1 MTEHTAPAQHPHEP
15 PPITRENDLSP
26 IQRTTV
32 RKSVMGAMAGNAIE
46 WFDYGIYG
54 YLTVH
59 LANQIFGGTENSV
72 LWALFGFAVSFLI
85 RPIGGAVLGP
95 LGDRIGR
102 QKVLVFT
109 ILLISVSTACIGI
122 LPTFD
127 MVGWLAPALLFLLRI
142 IQGFSAGGEY
152 AGAAV
157 YMAEH
162 APDDRRGFWGSF
174 LEFGTLLGF
183 SMAAILVTGLE
194 FVVGSDGM
202 ADGWWRLPFLLT
214 LPLGIVALLM
224 RAKLHDSDTF
234 KEAQE
239 QDTRTS
245 AWQTLR
251 DLVTQQPKQLLKI
264 MGITVLINTAFY
276 LVLTY
281 MPTYLSTSLEMDA
294 TQAGLML
301 VGVQL
306 VMMVVIIPLGAL
318 TDRIGRR
325 PILLTAAA
333 GFTIFSIPA
342 ILLLDTGNVLL
353 QILGLAIFGLFLV
366 MLLCNISASLPALFP
381 TTVRYA
387 GFALGYNV
395 ATSLLGGPAGLINES
410 LIQSTGSTL
419 IPGFYM
425 TVAGI
430 IGLIAILTFNETAG
444 RSLRGDI
451 VPGDDDLDRVAI
463 GEDLIGKVHD
473 PNNELEAV
481 QAAANGNGGG
491 TRDGGGRSTT

>member
-1 MTEHTAPAQHPHEP
+1 MTEQTAPRRHPREP
-15 PPITRENDLSP
+15 APITRELDLSP
-26 IQRTTV
+26 VQRKTV

-54 YLTVH
+54 YLAVH
-59 LANQIFGGTENSV
+59 LSQQIFGGSEEAI
-72 LWALFGFAVSFLI
+72 LWTLFGFAVSFLI

-109 ILLISVSTACIGI
+109 ILMISIATAAIGV
-122 LPTFD
+122 LPTYD
-127 MVGWLAPALLFLLRI
+127 MVGWLAPILLFTLRI

-194 FVVGSDGM
+194 LIVGPEGM
-202 ADGWWRLPFLLT
+202 AEGWWRLPFLLT

-224 RAKLHDSDTF
+224 RSRLHDSETF
-234 KEAQE
+234 IEAKE
-239 QDTRTS
+239 QDTRSS
-245 AWQTLR
+245 AWETLR
-251 DLVTQQPKQLLKI
+251 DVVVKQPKQLLKI
-264 MGITVLINTAFY
+264 MGITILINTAFY

-281 MPTYLSTSLEMDA
+281 MPTFLTTSLDMGA

-301 VGVQL
+301 VAVQL
-306 VMMVVIIPLGAL
+306 VMMAVIIPMGAL

-325 PILLTAAA
+325 PVLLTAAV
-333 GFTIFSIPA
+333 GFTLFSIPA
-342 ILLLDTGNVLL
+342 IMLLQTGNVVL
-353 QILGLAIFGLFLV
+353 QVLGLAIFGLFLV
-366 MLLCNISASLPALFP
+366 MLLCNISATLPALFP

-395 ATSLLGGPAGLINES
+395 ATSLLGGPAGLINEW
-410 LIQSTGSTL
+410 LIGETGSTL
-419 IPGFYM
+419 VPGFYM

-430 IGLIAILTFNETAG
+430 IGLLAILTFNETAG

-451 VPGDDDLDRVAI
+451 VPGDDDVDRIAI
-463 GEDLIGKVHD
+463 GEDLIGKVND
-473 PNNELEAV
+473 PEHELV
-481 QAAANGNGGG
+481 DGKLPPRSGAAGEGG
-491 TRDGGGRSTT
+491 TP

>member
-1 MTEHTAPAQHPHEP
+1 MTEQTAQAQPLA
-15 PPITRENDLSP
+15 PITREIDLSP
-26 IQRTTV
+26 IQRRTV

-54 YLTVH
+54 YLAVH
-59 LANQIFGGTENSV
+59 LSQQIFGGSEDAI
-72 LWALFGFAVSFLI
+72 LWTLFGFAVSFLI

-109 ILLISVSTACIGI
+109 IMMISVATAAIGI

-127 MVGWLAPALLFLLRI
+127 MVGWLAPALLFALRI

-194 FVVGSDGM
+194 LLVGPEGM

-224 RAKLHDSDTF
+224 RSRLHDSETF
-234 KEAQE
+234 KEAHE
-239 QDTRTS
+239 QDTRSS
-245 AWQTLR
+245 AWETLR
-251 DLVTQQPKQLLKI
+251 DVVTQQPRQLLKI
-264 MGITVLINTAFY
+264 AGITILINTAFY

-281 MPTYLSTSLEMDA
+281 MPTFLTTSLDMGA

-306 VMMVVIIPLGAL
+306 VMMAVIVPMGAL
-318 TDRIGRR
+318 TDRVGRR
-325 PILLTAAA
+325 PMLITAAA
-333 GFTIFSIPA
+333 GFTLFSIPA
-342 ILLLDTGNVLL
+342 ILLLNTGNVVL
-353 QILGLAIFGLFLV
+353 QVLGLAIFGLFLV
-366 MLLCNISASLPALFP
+366 MLLCNISATLPALFP

-395 ATSLLGGPAGLINES
+395 ATSLLGGPAGLINEW
-410 LIQSTGSTL
+410 LIGETGSTL
-419 IPGFYM
+419 VPGFYM
-425 TVAGI
+425 TIAGI
-430 IGLIAILTFNETAG
+430 VGLLAIITFNETAG

-451 VPGDDDLDRVAI
+451 VPGDDDVDRLAI
-463 GEDLIGKVHD
+463 GEDLVGKVND
-473 PNNELEAV
+473 PRHELVDGELPGRAER
-481 QAAANGNGGG
+481 
-491 TRDGGGRSTT
+491 RDP

>member
-1 MTEHTAPAQHPHEP
+1 MTEQTAAGGAHPAQEP
-15 PPITRENDLSP
+15 PTITRELDLSP
-26 IQRTTV
+26 LQRKTV
-32 RKSVMGAMAGNAIE
+32 KKSVLGAMAGNAIE

-59 LANQIFGGTENSV
+59 LANQIFGGSENSV

-109 ILLISVSTACIGI
+109 ILLISVSTASIGI

-127 MVGWLAPALLFLLRI
+127 MVGWLAPVLLFTLRI

-183 SMAAILVTGLE
+183 SMAAILVTALE
-194 FVVGSDGM
+194 FIVGSDGM
-202 ADGWWRLPFLLT
+202 EAGWWRLPFLLT
-214 LPLGIVALLM
+214 LPLGIIALFM
-224 RAKLHDSDTF
+224 RKNLHDSETF
-234 KEAQE
+234 TEAQA

-245 AWQTLR
+245 AWQVLR
-251 DLVTQQPKQLLKI
+251 DLVTKQPKQLMKI

-281 MPTYLSTSLEMDA
+281 MPTYLNTSLDMDA

-306 VMMVVIIPLGAL
+306 VMMVAIIPLGAL

-325 PILLTAAA
+325 PVLLTAAI
-333 GFTIFSIPA
+333 GFVLFSIPA
-342 ILLLDTGNVLL
+342 VLLLETGNVVL
-353 QILGLAIFGLFLV
+353 QVLGLAIFGLFLV
-366 MLLCNISASLPALFP
+366 MLLCNISATLPALFP

-419 IPGFYM
+419 IPGIYM
-425 TVAGI
+425 TIAGI

-451 VPGDDDLDRVAI
+451 VPGDDDVDRLAI
-463 GEDLIGKVHD
+463 GEDLVGKVND
-473 PNNELEAV
+473 PRHELVDGKYPA
-481 QAAANGNGGG
+481 GGG
-491 TRDGGGRSTT
+491 TGRTS

>member
-1 MTEHTAPAQHPHEP
+1 MTEQTASAHPESGP
-15 PPITRENDLSP
+15 PPITREIDLSP
-26 IQRTTV
+26 VQRTTV

-54 YLTVH
+54 YLAVH
-59 LANQIFGGTENSV
+59 LSTQIFGGSEDAI
-72 LWALFGFAVSFLI
+72 LWTLFGFAVSFLV
-85 RPIGGAVLGP
+85 RPLGGAILGP

-109 ILLISVSTACIGI
+109 IMMISVATAAIGL
-122 LPTFD
+122 LPTFEQ
-127 MVGWLAPALLFLLRI
+127 VGWLAPVLLFLLRI
-142 IQGFSAGGEY
+142 VQGFSAGGEY

-183 SMAAILVTGLE
+183 SLAAILVTALE
-194 FVVGSDGM
+194 AIVGSDGM
-202 ADGWWRLPFLLT
+202 EAGWWRLPFLLT
-214 LPLGIVALLM
+214 LPLGLIALAM
-224 RAKLHDSDTF
+224 RARLHESAVF
-234 KEAQE
+234 EEAKE

-264 MGITVLINTAFY
+264 MGITILINTAFY

-281 MPTYLSTSLEMDA
+281 MPTFLQTSLDMDG

-306 VMMVVIIPLGAL
+306 VMMAVIIPMGAL

-325 PILLTAAA
+325 PLLLTAAI
-333 GFTIFSIPA
+333 GFTLFSVPA
-342 ILLLDTGNVLL
+342 VMLLNTGNLVL
-353 QILGLAIFGLFLV
+353 QVLGLAIFGLFLV

-395 ATSLLGGPAGLINES
+395 ATSLLGGPAGLINEA
-410 LIQSTGSTL
+410 LIEQTGSTL
-419 IPGFYM
+419 VPGFYM

-430 IGLIAILTFNETAG
+430 VGLLAILTFNETAG
-444 RSLRGDI
+444 RSLRGDR
-451 VPGDDDLDRVAI
+451 VPGDDDQDRLAI
-463 GEDLIGKVHD
+463 GEALIGKVAKD
-473 PNNELEAV
+473 
-481 QAAANGNGGG
+481 
-491 TRDGGGRSTT
+491 R

>member
-1 MTEHTAPAQHPHEP
+1 MTEQPAPARNESAP
-15 PPITRENDLSP
+15 PPITREIDLSP
-26 IQRTTV
+26 IQRKTV

-54 YLTVH
+54 YLAVH
-59 LANQIFGGTENSV
+59 LSTQIFGGSEDAI
-72 LWALFGFAVSFLI
+72 LWTLFGFAVSFLI
-85 RPIGGAVLGP
+85 RPIGGAILGP

-109 ILLISVSTACIGI
+109 ILMISLATAAIGL
-122 LPTFD
+122 LPTFEQ
-127 MVGWLAPALLFLLRI
+127 VGWLAPALLFLLRI
-142 IQGFSAGGEY
+142 VQGFSAGGEY

-183 SMAAILVTGLE
+183 SMAAILVTALE
-194 FVVGSDGM
+194 WIVGTEGM
-202 ADGWWRLPFLLT
+202 EAGWWRLPFLLT
-214 LPLGIVALLM
+214 LPLGLVALAM
-224 RAKLHDSDTF
+224 RARLHESATF
-234 KEAQE
+234 EEAKE

-264 MGITVLINTAFY
+264 MGITILINTAFY

-281 MPTYLSTSLEMDA
+281 MPTFLQTSLDMDG

-306 VMMVVIIPLGAL
+306 VMMAVIIPLGAL

-325 PILLTAAA
+325 PLLLTAAI
-333 GFTIFSIPA
+333 GFTLFSVPA
-342 ILLLDTGNVLL
+342 VMLLETGNLLLQV
-353 QILGLAIFGLFLV
+353 LGLAIFGLFLV

-395 ATSLLGGPAGLINES
+395 ATSLLGGPAGLINEA
-410 LIQSTGSTL
+410 LIEQTGSTL
-419 IPGFYM
+419 VPGFYM
-425 TVAGI
+425 TVAGVV
-430 IGLIAILTFNETAG
+430 GLLAILTFNETAG
-444 RSLRGDI
+444 RSLRGDR
-451 VPGDDDLDRVAI
+451 VPGDDDQDRLAI
-463 GEDLIGKVHD
+463 GEELIGKVAKD
-473 PNNELEAV
+473 
-481 QAAANGNGGG
+481 
-491 TRDGGGRSTT
+491 R

>member
-1 MTEHTAPAQHPHEP
+1 MTEQTAAGGAHPAQEP
-15 PPITRENDLSP
+15 PTITREIDLSP
-26 IQRTTV
+26 LQRKTV
-32 RKSVMGAMAGNAIE
+32 KKSVMGAMAGNAIE

-59 LANQIFGGTENSV
+59 LANQIFGGSENSV

-109 ILLISVSTACIGI
+109 ILLISVSTACIGL

-127 MVGWLAPALLFLLRI
+127 MVGWLAPVLLFTLRI

-183 SMAAILVTGLE
+183 SMAAILVTALE
-194 FVVGSDGM
+194 LIVGNDGM
-202 ADGWWRLPFLLT
+202 EAGWWRLPFLLT

-224 RAKLHDSDTF
+224 RKNLHDSETF
-234 KEAQE
+234 TEAQA

-245 AWQTLR
+245 AWQVLR
-251 DLVTQQPKQLLKI
+251 DLVVKQPKQLMKI

-281 MPTYLSTSLEMDA
+281 MPTYLNTSLDMDA

-306 VMMVVIIPLGAL
+306 VMMVAIIPLGAL

-325 PILLTAAA
+325 PVLLTAAI
-333 GFTIFSIPA
+333 GFVLFSIPA
-342 ILLLDTGNVLL
+342 VLLLETGNVVL
-353 QILGLAIFGLFLV
+353 QVLGLAIFGLFLV
-366 MLLCNISASLPALFP
+366 MLLCNISATLPALFP
-381 TTVRYA
+381 TAVRYA

-419 IPGFYM
+419 IPGIYM

-451 VPGDDDLDRVAI
+451 VPGDDDVDRLAI
-463 GEDLIGKVHD
+463 GEDLVGKVND
-473 PNNELEAV
+473 PNHELVDGQYPA
-481 QAAANGNGGG
+481 GGG
-491 TRDGGGRSTT
+491 SRTS

>member
-1 MTEHTAPAQHPHEP
+1 MTEQPAPARHESAP
-15 PPITRENDLSP
+15 PPITREIDLSP
-26 IQRTTV
+26 IQRKTV

-54 YLTVH
+54 YLAVH
-59 LANQIFGGTENSV
+59 LSTQIFGGSEDAI
-72 LWALFGFAVSFLI
+72 LWTLFGFAVSFLI
-85 RPIGGAVLGP
+85 RPIGGAILGP

-109 ILLISVSTACIGI
+109 ILMISLATAAIGL
-122 LPTFD
+122 LPTFEQ
-127 MVGWLAPALLFLLRI
+127 VGWLAPALLFLLRI
-142 IQGFSAGGEY
+142 VQGFSAGGEY

-183 SMAAILVTGLE
+183 SMAAILVTALE
-194 FVVGSDGM
+194 WIVGTEGM
-202 ADGWWRLPFLLT
+202 EAGWWRLPFLLT
-214 LPLGIVALLM
+214 LPLGLVALAM
-224 RAKLHDSDTF
+224 RARLHESATF
-234 KEAQE
+234 EEAKE

-264 MGITVLINTAFY
+264 MGITILINTAFY

-281 MPTYLSTSLEMDA
+281 MPTFLQTSLDMDG

-306 VMMVVIIPLGAL
+306 VMMAVIIPLGAL

-325 PILLTAAA
+325 PLLLTAAI
-333 GFTIFSIPA
+333 GFTLFSVPA
-342 ILLLDTGNVLL
+342 VMLLETGNLLLQV
-353 QILGLAIFGLFLV
+353 LGLAIFGLFLV

-395 ATSLLGGPAGLINES
+395 ATSLLGGPAGLINEA
-410 LIQSTGSTL
+410 LIEQTGSTL
-419 IPGFYM
+419 VPGFYM

-430 IGLIAILTFNETAG
+430 VGLLAILTFNETAG
-444 RSLRGDI
+444 RSLRGDR
-451 VPGDDDLDRVAI
+451 VPGDDDQDRLAI
-463 GEDLIGKVHD
+463 GEELIGKVAKD
-473 PNNELEAV
+473 
-481 QAAANGNGGG
+481 
-491 TRDGGGRSTT
+491 R